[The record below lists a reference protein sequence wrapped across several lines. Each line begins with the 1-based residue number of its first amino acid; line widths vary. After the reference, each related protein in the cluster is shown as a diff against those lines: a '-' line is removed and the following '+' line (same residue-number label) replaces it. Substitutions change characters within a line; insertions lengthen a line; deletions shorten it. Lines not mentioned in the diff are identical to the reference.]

1 MVVIAGLDP
10 AIHLLRE
17 ESYEDGWMR
26 GSSPR
31 MTAVGVAC
39 IRHINKSIRY
49 ETSGTPAGVAA
60 FYFAWGCFRFFVP
73 ALRAPG
79 GAGHARHINRSI
91 RCGISGMSAGGI
103 G

>member
-1 MVVIAGLDP
+1 
-10 AIHLLRE
+10 
-17 ESYEDGWMR
+17 MR

-31 MTAVGVAC
+31 MTTVGVVRT
-39 IRHINKSIRY
+39 RHMSKSIKC
-49 ETSGTPAGVAA
+49 ETCGTPAGVAA

-73 ALRAPG
+73 ALRA
-79 GAGHARHINRSI
+79 GAGHARHINKSI